1 MTWERE
7 IEATSVEDLVT
18 HNGARLLA
26 SMLKSECKRYRE
38 LVVRAAADRRALV
51 ARLTEDQR
59 IGEAVR
65 DAARAGRKTVRI
77 ADLSPELAAQSRR

>member
-7 IEATSVEDLVT
+7 IEAMTVEDLVT
-18 HNGARLLA
+18 RNSPHLLA
-26 SMLKSECKRYRE
+26 HQLKSACQRYRE
-38 LVVRAAADRRALV
+38 LVSRAAADRRALV

-59 IGEAVR
+59 IG

-77 ADLSPELAAQSRR
+77 ADLSPQLTAPQQ

>member
-7 IEATSVEDLVT
+7 IEAMTVEDLVIR
-18 HNGARLLA
+18 NGPHLLA
-26 SMLKSECKRYRE
+26 SQLKSECRRYRE
-38 LVVRAAADRRALV
+38 LVIRAAADRRALV

-77 ADLSPELAAQSRR
+77 ADLSPQLAAPQP

>member
-18 HNGARLLA
+18 RNGARLLA
-26 SMLKSECKRYRE
+26 SMLKSECQRYRE
-38 LVVRAAADRRALV
+38 LVIRAAADRRALV